1 MFTNQTYDIIRQRI
15 LDNLELDINVL
26 KLMYKNA
33 KMGIIGIENIK
44 GGIKDKEFGKLI
56 REQEN
61 DYYEICTRI
70 IKELSVSN
78 NDREDVSKM
87 AELMTF
93 MEATMELIKDNSP
106 SNIAKMMIK
115 ATNTGIIEIEEK
127 LNNIEGID
135 KRTVK
140 LGKELL
146 AMEKRN
152 INNLKKLMKSDLYDI
167 TILTHVYNDE
177 ESMCKQKFIDELLAN
192 SKKIKKT
199 N

>member
-1 MFTNQTYDIIRQRI
+1 MNE
-15 LDNLELDINVL
+15 NLELL
-26 KLMYKNA
+26 KLVYKNA
-33 KMGIIGIENIK
+33 KMGIVGIENIK
-44 GGIKDKEFGKLI
+44 GSIKDKEFGKLI

-61 DYYEICTRI
+61 DYYEMCTKT
-70 IKELSVSN
+70 IKQLSLTN
-78 NDREDVSKM
+78 HDKEDISKM

-93 MEATMELIKDNSP
+93 MESSIELLKDSSP

-152 INNLKKLMKSDLYDI
+152 INNLKKYL
-167 TILTHVYNDE
+167 
-177 ESMCKQKFIDELLAN
+177 
-192 SKKIKKT
+192 
-199 N
+199 

>member
-1 MFTNQTYDIIRQRI
+1 
-15 LDNLELDINVL
+15 
-26 KLMYKNA
+26 
-33 KMGIIGIENIK
+33 MGIIGIENIK

-152 INNLKKLMKSDLYDI
+152 INNLKKHL
-167 TILTHVYNDE
+167 
-177 ESMCKQKFIDELLAN
+177 
-192 SKKIKKT
+192 
-199 N
+199 

>member
-1 MFTNQTYDIIRQRI
+1 MNNNIEF
-15 LDNLELDINVL
+15 L

-152 INNLKKLMKSDLYDI
+152 INNFKKYL
-167 TILTHVYNDE
+167 
-177 ESMCKQKFIDELLAN
+177 
-192 SKKIKKT
+192 
-199 N
+199 

>member
-1 MFTNQTYDIIRQRI
+1 MNNNIEF
-15 LDNLELDINVL
+15 L

-33 KMGIIGIENIK
+33 KMGIVGIENIK
-44 GGIKDKEFGKLI
+44 NGIKDKEFGKLI

-61 DYYEICTRI
+61 DYYDICTRI

-78 NDREDVSKM
+78 NDKEDISKM

-135 KRTVK
+135 KRSVN
-140 LGKELL
+140 LAKELL
-146 AMEKRN
+146 RMEKRN
-152 INNLKKLMKSDLYDI
+152 INNLKKYL
-167 TILTHVYNDE
+167 
-177 ESMCKQKFIDELLAN
+177 
-192 SKKIKKT
+192 
-199 N
+199 

>member
-1 MFTNQTYDIIRQRI
+1 MNNNIEF
-15 LDNLELDINVL
+15 L

-44 GGIKDKEFGKLI
+44 NGIKDKEFGKLI

-61 DYYEICTRI
+61 DYYDICTRI
-70 IKELSVSN
+70 IKHLSFSN
-78 NDREDVSKM
+78 NDKEDVSKM

-115 ATNTGIIEIEEK
+115 GTNMGIIEIEEK

-135 KRTVK
+135 KQSVK
-140 LGKELL
+140 LAKELL

-152 INNLKKLMKSDLYDI
+152 INNLKKYL
-167 TILTHVYNDE
+167 
-177 ESMCKQKFIDELLAN
+177 
-192 SKKIKKT
+192 
-199 N
+199 

>member
-1 MFTNQTYDIIRQRI
+1 MNNNIEF
-15 LDNLELDINVL
+15 L
-26 KLMYKNA
+26 KLLYKNA
-33 KMGIIGIENIK
+33 KMGIVGIENIK
-44 GGIKDKEFGKLI
+44 SGIKDKEFGKLI

-78 NDREDVSKM
+78 NDKEDVSKM

-93 MEATMELIKDNSP
+93 MEATVELIKDNSP

-115 ATNTGIIEIEEK
+115 ATNTGIVEIEEN

-146 AMEKRN
+146 SMEKRN
-152 INNLKKLMKSDLYDI
+152 INNLKKYL
-167 TILTHVYNDE
+167 
-177 ESMCKQKFIDELLAN
+177 
-192 SKKIKKT
+192 
-199 N
+199 

>member
-1 MFTNQTYDIIRQRI
+1 MNNNIEF
-15 LDNLELDINVL
+15 L

-33 KMGIIGIENIK
+33 QMGIIGIENIK

-152 INNLKKLMKSDLYDI
+152 INNLKKYL
-167 TILTHVYNDE
+167 
-177 ESMCKQKFIDELLAN
+177 
-192 SKKIKKT
+192 
-199 N
+199 

>member
-1 MFTNQTYDIIRQRI
+1 
-15 LDNLELDINVL
+15 
-26 KLMYKNA
+26 
-33 KMGIIGIENIK
+33 
-44 GGIKDKEFGKLI
+44 
-56 REQEN
+56 
-61 DYYEICTRI
+61 
-70 IKELSVSN
+70 
-78 NDREDVSKM
+78 M

-152 INNLKKLMKSDLYDI
+152 INNLKKYL
-167 TILTHVYNDE
+167 
-177 ESMCKQKFIDELLAN
+177 
-192 SKKIKKT
+192 
-199 N
+199 